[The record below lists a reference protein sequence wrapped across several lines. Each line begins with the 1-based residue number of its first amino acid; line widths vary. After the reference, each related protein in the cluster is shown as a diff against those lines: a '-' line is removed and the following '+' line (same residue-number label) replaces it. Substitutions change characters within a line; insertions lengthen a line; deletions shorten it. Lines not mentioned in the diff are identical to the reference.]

1 MVLSHII
8 AINNYTI
15 PGMREREEGNTREEE
30 TVCVCVGGGQQNTF
44 HPTQIA
50 QPMTQQVLR
59 VSCSYSC
66 LFV

>member
-30 TVCVCVGGGQQNTF
+30 TECVCGGEGNKTLSIL
-44 HPTQIA
+44 HK
-50 QPMTQQVLR
+50 
-59 VSCSYSC
+59 
-66 LFV
+66 